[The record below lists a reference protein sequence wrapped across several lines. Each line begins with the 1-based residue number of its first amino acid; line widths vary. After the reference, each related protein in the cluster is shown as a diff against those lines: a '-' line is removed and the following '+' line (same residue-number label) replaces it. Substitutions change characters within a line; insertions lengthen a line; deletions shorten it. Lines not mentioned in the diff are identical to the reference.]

1 MSTTCSV
8 FSLCLAAVATMMSVA
23 FVGIAFSTD
32 NWLHVT
38 VDRPR
43 LEDYARSSM
52 GTEAMREALKTDTRY
67 FDRVRG
73 IFRICFPHG
82 DKPEPVV
89 RADSVVVKQ
98 RPLRAG
104 TNPSLYLNPI
114 DEWCTN
120 IDYYMQVLDHGLL
133 PEQLTRDGQVWF
145 HFARTSVAAF
155 CLYFMFAAIACV
167 TGLMG
172 CWKASGDHLISTA
185 SLMLL
190 ASLFGSAGMGFWHG
204 AHFYEVEKVYDAR
217 LEFFPTWPEVLQA
230 STSFSIGW
238 SYILAWIGVGVA
250 FLASLAYST
259 AAICIRTELNSMKRK
274 AENMIGAHHAHQNPG
289 AHHQICQH
297 PQLFHPQFMP
307 RPTSAAAHSYMG
319 GSQISLNHPEMPPM
333 PMHPAVAVASGYYSV
348 GYPAMPAHNVYN
360 EAVDTRTLQYK
371 SVVKELEDAKL

>member
-1 MSTTCSV
+1 MKSQCCSV
-8 FSLCLAAVATMMSVA
+8 CSLCVAAVATLLSVA

-38 VDRPR
+38 VDRAR

-52 GTEAMREALKTDTRY
+52 GTDAMKEALTTDTRY

-73 IFRICFPHG
+73 MFRICFPNG
-82 DKPEPVV
+82 DKPQPLV
-89 RADSVVVKQ
+89 ALDNQGQ
-98 RPLRAG
+98 RPQQQPLKARNAR
-104 TNPSLYLNPI
+104 LYLNPI

-204 AHFYEVEKVYDAR
+204 AHFYEIEKVYDAR
-217 LEFFPTWPEVLQA
+217 LEFFPTWPEVLQS
-230 STSFSIGW
+230 STSYSIGW
-238 SYILAWIGVGVA
+238 SYILAWVGVGIA
-250 FLASLAYST
+250 FISSLAYST
-259 AAICIRTELNSMKRK
+259 AAICIRTEIQSMKRR
-274 AENMIGAHHAHQNPG
+274 AENLINIRSGAATV
-289 AHHQICQH
+289 CQH
-297 PQLFHPQFMP
+297 PQLYHPQFVP
-307 RPTSAAAHSYMG
+307 RPTTAHSYLG

-333 PMHPAVAVASGYYSV
+333 PMHGAGAPPPLGSGYYTV
-348 GYPAMPAHNVYN
+348 GYPTMHNVYN
-360 EAVDTRTLQYK
+360 DDVTTRTLQYK
-371 SVVKELEDAKL
+371 NVVKELEDSKL